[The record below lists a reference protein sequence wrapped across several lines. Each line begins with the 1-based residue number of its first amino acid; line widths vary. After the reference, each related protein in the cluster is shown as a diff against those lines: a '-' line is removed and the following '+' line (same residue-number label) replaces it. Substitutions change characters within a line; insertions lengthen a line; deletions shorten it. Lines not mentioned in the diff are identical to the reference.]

1 MVVVEV
7 IDASFYKDAHLIQL
21 IHLLDFLTC
30 YHNFWFYAYHF
41 TGKDNNPADVL
52 HKNHSS
58 VSLTG
63 IIYFHLVINNSLI
76 TTHPHGIDYMNI
88 HQLDEVL

>member
-21 IHLLDFLTC
+21 IHLLDFLNC

-41 TGKDNNPADVL
+41 TGKDKNLADVL

-63 IIYFHLVINNSLI
+63 YNLLPLGHQTIHSSLLI
-76 TTHPHGIDYMNI
+76 LMA
-88 HQLDEVL
+88 